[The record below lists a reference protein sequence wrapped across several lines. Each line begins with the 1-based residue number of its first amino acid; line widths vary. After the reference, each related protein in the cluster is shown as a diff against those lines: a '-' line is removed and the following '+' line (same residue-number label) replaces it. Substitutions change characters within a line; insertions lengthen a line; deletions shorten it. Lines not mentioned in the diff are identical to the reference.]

1 VPAKNSIKTR
11 SFCFGMAVKTGVS
24 LATAAAGVIVEIGS
38 AGLQEN
44 ATKASTNER
53 NLTLKRILICVLFEK
68 LISVYSVIA
77 RTLRVRHK
85 LPKSRRLR
93 SVPVGSNLMAQI
105 TRKLVWKRKIASQRT
120 LAMTGLRWKFLIQNS
135 AVY

>member
-1 VPAKNSIKTR
+1 
-11 SFCFGMAVKTGVS
+11 MAVKTGVS

-44 ATKASTNER
+44 VTKASTNER

-85 LPKSRRLR
+85 LPKSRR
-93 SVPVGSNLMAQI
+93 SNLMAQI